1 MAKYYYQFPL
11 NSERGRLLAKF
22 HRACIDAETKAQKYA
37 KRMGAESYFEN
48 PNFFAGG
55 VSCLAFKEP
64 KKVNTDIWRLVYK
77 DDNGT
82 QWFEPNVRTSFGC
95 VKARPG
101 FTPNEVAGRI
111 YKKEPVGWDV
121 VQQLYS
127 LKEWLAFC
135 GFHSSGNKEIDTNA
149 VIGMLKDKHFYTYIE
164 IIPMAAPVMGRKRSR
179 DGSKAIQAEQ
189 MRMRLQ
195 TVHVDDFYRIVGADM
210 TGKTAKQ
217 MPDEKDKDKA
227 TDSDNQDGGCQVVS
241 MGKKQPQTEPCTPVY
256 FAYQESWFIGLD
268 FPINQE
274 GVKKITLQC
283 FTVRKNQMLRD
294 MDNKA

>member
-11 NSERGRLLAKF
+11 NSERGKLLEKF

-37 KRMGAESYFEN
+37 KRMGAESYFED

-55 VSCLAFKEP
+55 AAALAFAEP
-64 KKVNTDIWRLVYK
+64 KKVNTDIWRQVHK
-77 DDNGT
+77 GEDGT

-101 FTPNEVAGRI
+101 FKPSEVAGRI
-111 YKKEPVGWDV
+111 YKKEPVGWDAV
-121 VQQLYS
+121 RQLHS

-135 GFHSSGNKEIDTNA
+135 GFNSSGDKDMDTKA
-149 VIGMLKDKHFYTYIE
+149 VIGMLKDKFFYIYIE
-164 IIPMAAPVMGRKRSR
+164 IIPMASPVMGRKRSR

-189 MRMRLQ
+189 MRMKLP

-210 TGKTAKQ
+210 TGETAKP
-217 MPDEKDKDKA
+217 MPDKKGKVEA
-227 TDSDNQDGGCQVVS
+227 TDSDNQDGGCKVVS
-241 MGKKQPQTEPCTPVY
+241 MDKKQPKAEPCTPVY
-256 FAYQESWFIGLD
+256 FAYQESFFIGLD

-274 GVKKITLQC
+274 GFKEITSQL